1 MPALARLTVSVKNRG
16 NLRQIAADAQGSS
29 SRERFQ
35 SLFLSSMGQSS
46 YIPAVR
52 GSRLGTGI
60 LVLGGLLAAAYL
72 LGAILG
78 GFLID
83 WEDDGGDNDRWFWI
97 LFLLAGALLLV
108 AGLYLANRSR
118 SLAAGLVSLGALLGA
133 VATFWTI
140 VVPLA
145 AAVLIV
151 LSVLWAR
158 QPTATG
164 Y

>member
-1 MPALARLTVSVKNRG
+1 M
-16 NLRQIAADAQGSS
+16 
-29 SRERFQ
+29 
-35 SLFLSSMGQSS
+35 
-46 YIPAVR
+46 R